1 MVNIG
6 VVGCGYWGVNYIRVF
21 SELADTKLVI
31 ACDCSETRLRIVRDR
46 YPLVT
51 TTAEWREVLENRW
64 VDAVV
69 LATPASA
76 HYEVAKAALLAG
88 KHVLAE
94 KPLTTEV
101 AHAEELTQLAAERGL
116 VLLVG
121 HTFLYNSGI
130 RKLKQLMQGADFGRT
145 YYLHAT
151 RTNMGPVRKDVNAL
165 WDLGAHDIAIFNYLL
180 EASPLRVSA
189 VGGYLLAG
197 KYADVVFATFHYPQD
212 VIANIHVSWADPNK
226 VRAVVAVGSHRRIV
240 FDDLNNLERVRIFEK
255 GLEPSLEADSYGEYR
270 LLVRDGDIISPR
282 VEPSEPLKNQAA
294 EFLECIRSGKQPLSD
309 GRLGVEVVR
318 VLCAADRS
326 IAAHGAPVDLASAAA
341 AQGAGR

>member
-1 MVNIG
+1 MLNIG

-21 SELADTKLVI
+21 SELADAKLVI
-31 ACDCSETRLRIVRDR
+31 ACDSSESRLRIIRDR

-51 TTAEWREVLENRW
+51 TTADWREVLENRW
-64 VDAVV
+64 VDALV

-76 HYEVAKAALLAG
+76 HFEAAKAALLAG

-94 KPLTTEV
+94 KPLTTQV
-101 AHAEELTQLAAERGL
+101 AHAEELTSLAEERGL

-130 RKLKQLMQGADFGRT
+130 RKLKELMQGADFGRT

-165 WDLGAHDIAIFNYLL
+165 WDLGAHDIAIFHYLL
-180 EASPLRVSA
+180 DANPLSVSA
-189 VGGYLLAG
+189 VGGRLLAD
-197 KYADVVFATFHYPQD
+197 KHSDVVFATFQYPNN
-212 VIANIHVSWADPNK
+212 VVANIHVSWADPNK
-226 VRAVVAVGSHRRIV
+226 VREVVAVGSHRRIV

-255 GLEPSLEADSYGEYR
+255 GVEPSMEADSYGEYR
-270 LLVRDGDIISPR
+270 LLMRDGDIISPR
-282 VEPSEPLKNQAA
+282 VEGSEPLKNQAA
-294 EFLECIRSGKQPLSD
+294 EFLECIRSNKRPLSD
-309 GRLGVEVVR
+309 GKLGTEVVR

-326 IAAHGAPVDLASAAA
+326 IAAHGAPVALAQSAL